1 MSDYSIVDLRIN
13 GQRFYAVE
21 KENKISFYT
30 TNIAAARYWIRAEE
44 NDPTLIKPFQNNGV
58 TTDVTSPDSENS
70 TPIEAGE
77 MVETPT
83 DIPISKD
90 GENASSEP
98 AQDAGDNAADA
109 TKKPSR
115 IS

>member
-44 NDPTLIKPFQNNGV
+44 NDPTLIKPFQNTGV
-58 TTDVTSPDSENS
+58 ATDLTSPDPEN
-70 TPIEAGE
+70 
-77 MVETPT
+77 PT
-83 DIPISKD
+83 DKPISED
-90 GENASSEP
+90 GKNSPSEP